1 VDTTLSDAL
10 VGQLLDGRYRVEA
23 RIARGGMATVYTAL
37 DTRLDRIVAV
47 KVMHPQFAHDDGFV
61 ARFNREAKAA
71 ARLSHPN
78 VVSVYDQ
85 GEDGGNI
92 FLAMEYVEGR
102 TLRDLLRERGRL
114 TPAQALSIAEPVVSA
129 LRAAHGAGLVHRD
142 IKPENVLLA
151 DDGRIK
157 VADFGLARA
166 VAVADATATTGLL
179 IGTVAYLAPEQVERN
194 VADERSDVYAIG
206 TLLYEMLVGT
216 PPYDGATAWAVA
228 TRHVQED
235 VPLPSETIT
244 DIPPELDEIVQT
256 ATRRDPA
263 QRYADAG
270 ALLEAVRR
278 ARVTVGGDAG
288 GLTVVT
294 RPDAAP
300 AQHTQVLAGPIAPPP
315 GAKTDKPKKERGPRR
330 WSWIIA
336 GLLALLVGISA
347 GLGYYFAVGR
357 YTHVPGVVS
366 MTPEAATAKLQHAGL
381 KVRSGDPVFSKAV
394 PVGLVGSQDPGPNKR
409 IGKHGTVTLHTSKG
423 PEVYAVPA
431 FKGKTF
437 SQAKTL
443 LSQNH
448 LKLGEVTRKNDDTLP
463 KDQVISS
470 SPNAGVK
477 LEPGATV
484 ALVVSDGPAPVVIPN
499 VVGKNVN
506 DASQILVAAGLTVA
520 TTPVFSDSVPKDS
533 VVSQNPPANANG
545 HRRDTVTL
553 SVSQGP
559 QLFDVPNVV
568 GKNVNDARTILT
580 QAGFKVDVSR
590 PPFFGGNTVQ
600 AQNPGG
606 GSQRKHGTTIHLVV
620 Y

>member
-10 VGQLLDGRYRVEA
+10 VGHLLDGRYRVEA

-47 KVMHPQFAHDDGFV
+47 KVMHPQFAHDEGFV

-85 GEDGGNI
+85 GEDGGSI

-129 LRAAHGAGLVHRD
+129 LRAAHAAGLVHRD

-151 DDGRIK
+151 NDGRIK

-166 VAVADATATTGLL
+166 IAVADATATTGLL

-235 VPLPSETIT
+235 VPLPSETVT
-244 DIPPELDEIVQT
+244 DVPPELDEIVQT
-256 ATRRDPA
+256 ATRRDPER
-263 QRYADAG
+263 RYADAG

-278 ARVTVGGDAG
+278 ARVTVGGEAG

-294 RPDAAP
+294 QPDAAP

-315 GAKTDKPKKERGPRR
+315 GEKPDKPKKDPRPRR
-330 WSWIIA
+330 WTWIIA

-366 MTPEAATAKLQHAGL
+366 LTPEAATAKLQHAGL
-381 KVRSGDPVFSKAV
+381 KVRTGASVFSSTV
-394 PVGLVGSQDPGPNKR
+394 PVGLVGSQEPGPNKR
-409 IGKHGTVTLHTSKG
+409 IGKHGTVTVHLSKG
-423 PEVYAVPA
+423 LELYAVPLVT
-431 FKGKTF
+431 GKTLD
-437 SQAKTL
+437 QATKL

-448 LKLGEVTRKNDDTLP
+448 LQIGVVTRQNDDTVP

-470 SPNAGVK
+470 LPKSGDRLPPRSK
-477 LEPGATV
+477 V

-506 DASQILVAAGLTVA
+506 DASQTLTTVGLKVV
-520 TTPVFSDSVPKDS
+520 TTPVFSDTVPKDT
-533 VVSQNPPANANG
+533 VAAQNPPESTNG
-545 HRRDTVTL
+545 HRGDTVTL

-559 QLFDVPNVV
+559 QLFSVPDVV
-568 GKNVNDARTILT
+568 GKNVNDAKTILI
-580 QAGFKVDVSR
+580 QAGFKPDVSR